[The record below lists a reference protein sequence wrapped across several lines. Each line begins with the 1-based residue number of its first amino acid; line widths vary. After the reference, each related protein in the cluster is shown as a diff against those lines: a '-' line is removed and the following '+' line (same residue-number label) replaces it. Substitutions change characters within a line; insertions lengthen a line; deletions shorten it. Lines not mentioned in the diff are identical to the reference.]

1 MTGKN
6 GQRLTDPKS
15 TGGYNMLPV
24 TSMFGY
30 PFEKQSVSSG
40 DFQALVE
47 VIGAAN
53 GLESGTI
60 IPSIAVLNG
69 LRFNNSCYEFGIG
82 LVLRAAKTA
91 EGYYKDGK
99 WVLVSEGVAVP
110 AGTEIHEL
118 IDSRG
123 NLRASVVLL
132 IALGKTFKS
141 GYLNVPVT
149 LFFSPMKDGSSIG
162 LSIGFNTTKKS
173 SL

>member
-1 MTGKN
+1 MILLLIDVKAKTVEKTSVMEYLNIQSEIQTMCIISLNDLLGLPNDPHIVDLLINYNLPIATRKTSVRLNGPWMRMTQLTGKN

-91 EGYYKDGK
+91 EGY
-99 WVLVSEGVAVP
+99 
-110 AGTEIHEL
+110 
-118 IDSRG
+118 
-123 NLRASVVLL
+123 
-132 IALGKTFKS
+132 
-141 GYLNVPVT
+141 
-149 LFFSPMKDGSSIG
+149 
-162 LSIGFNTTKKS
+162 
-173 SL
+173 